1 MKPALFIESF
11 CWVCG
16 VMHAWLCLWYECMH
30 DTRMQYLVMAPV
42 AVHGARRVVAR
53 GWGDIDLAF
62 ALILP
67 SLLLRMVHNQIWIS
81 AARYQTARGKHR
93 IVDRGIEFD
102 QVDRER
108 GW

>member
-1 MKPALFIESF
+1 LFLRHG
-11 CWVCG
+11 G
-16 VMHAWLCLWYECMH
+16 VLG
-30 DTRMQYLVMAPV
+30 MQYVVMAPV
-42 AVHGARRVVAR
+42 VAHGAHRAATK

-67 SLLLRMVHNQIWIS
+67 SLLLRIVHNQIWIS
-81 AARYQTARGKHR
+81 IARYQTARSKHR
-93 IVDRGIEFD
+93 IVDRGIEFE

>member
-1 MKPALFIESF
+1 MI
-11 CWVCG
+11 VCL
-16 VMHAWLCLWYECMH
+16 A
-30 DTRMQYLVMAPV
+30 DAQYVVMAPV
-42 AVHGARRVVAR
+42 VVHGARRVAGG

-81 AARYQTARGKHR
+81 AARYQTARSKHR